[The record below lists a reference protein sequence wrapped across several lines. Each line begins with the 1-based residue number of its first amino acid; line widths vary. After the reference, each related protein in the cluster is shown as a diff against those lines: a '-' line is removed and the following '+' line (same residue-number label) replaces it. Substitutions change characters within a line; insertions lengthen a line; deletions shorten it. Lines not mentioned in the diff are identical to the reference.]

1 MPSARIWFTRLQD
14 VAHDTEAFMDELSYE
29 VTRRNVEKHR
39 KVREFFIPSKNS
51 LVYRFKVARKIKSI
65 HASYDDIFKLA
76 GDIGL
81 RPAQHS
87 TVQPRVIRNK
97 PPYEDT
103 PFIVGRDNNI
113 SNLVQTVCQN
123 NQQDLHVVAI
133 IGMGGQGKTTLASMV
148 FHSDDII
155 MMFTKRMW
163 INVSDDFNYV
173 NILNQ
178 MLQALTSEN
187 AGLDNI
193 QGLVNK
199 LQKEIN
205 GEKYLLVLDDVWNE
219 ASEKWDDLRKSLL
232 GIGGAKGSSVIVT
245 TRKQEV
251 IYAMRNC
258 VSHQLEKLQEDDSYE
273 LFKKIAFGDGGVPEK
288 MPFVDLGRRM
298 VQRCGGL
305 PLAIKAL
312 GGMLRYKDSEQEWRK
327 IENSEIWT
335 SKDVLSSL
343 RLSYDHLPYPSLKR
357 CFVYCS
363 VIPKDTLID
372 RDELIQIWMAL
383 GFLLPPLGS
392 DERMEDIGIK
402 FFDILLWHS
411 LLQDIK
417 RDKLGNI
424 ASCKMHDLVH
434 DLALDLSQHHSVTV
448 KTGLELNH
456 VSKAT
461 YLRLDKRVSDRSLQ
475 ILKTGFGQ
483 VRSLH
488 AGEDVFHDVLPYIT
502 HLTVLVLNSDGS
514 GLMNVAELPELLRY
528 MKYVKHL
535 DISCLRCKVSGY
547 NITELY
553 NLQTLRVWDLE
564 EHPQMFYKLINLRHL
579 YIKKYLPSRCMFN
592 RIERLTCLQTLPHF
606 IVSKDQNCG
615 IEQLEGLHNL
625 GGEVKL
631 YGLGD
636 VRNRQ
641 EARKAKLPT
650 KSNIE
655 SLLLNWKTDEDESA
669 NYSEQES
676 VLEGLEPHTNTK
688 ELIIEYFM
696 GKRLASWITKMINLV
711 EIRFSECQRCEE
723 FPSLGHLPKLRKMKL
738 EKLYNLRIIG
748 SHVGLASNG
757 GAAENVTTMYP
768 SLTELR
774 LWHLPKLEEWV
785 EPDMSRD
792 HISVQVFPKLAVLFM
807 HSCPNLSWMPDS
819 CFPSLKELTITNS
832 KMIPEAMSTKV
843 SSLRS
848 VRFRDMHISDPVVEE
863 LLKNSSQSL
872 RSLDLSYCLG
882 LTRLTFGIALEEL
895 SVWDLP
901 NLTSIHAVKD
911 ETLSLRALCI
921 VKCSSLSEY
930 PKSVSSIIERLQV
943 DKISHV
949 NNIGTSFPVLTTLK
963 LTEFERSRLEFDDH
977 HVLALPAV
985 TQLEILH
992 CTELKAIPDAIA
1004 DLPSLQL
1011 LSIRN
1016 CELVES
1022 LPTFH
1027 PSHSIQRLEMKSC
1040 GALYPGY
1047 STKTAAERY
1056 KIGHI
1061 PIIKWRW

>member
-1 MPSARIWFTRLQD
+1 MAEAFVADRAAGLIGKIVSLAAQEVIQAWNFNKDLEKLGVKFETIVALLDDAHTKSITMPSARIWFTRLQD

-163 INVSDDFNYV
+163 IN
-173 NILNQ
+173 
-178 MLQALTSEN
+178 
-187 AGLDNI
+187 
-193 QGLVNK
+193 
-199 LQKEIN
+199 
-205 GEKYLLVLDDVWNE
+205 
-219 ASEKWDDLRKSLL
+219 
-232 GIGGAKGSSVIVT
+232 
-245 TRKQEV
+245 
-251 IYAMRNC
+251 
-258 VSHQLEKLQEDDSYE
+258 
-273 LFKKIAFGDGGVPEK
+273 
-288 MPFVDLGRRM
+288 
-298 VQRCGGL
+298 
-305 PLAIKAL
+305 
-312 GGMLRYKDSEQEWRK
+312 
-327 IENSEIWT
+327 
-335 SKDVLSSL
+335 
-343 RLSYDHLPYPSLKR
+343 
-357 CFVYCS
+357 
-363 VIPKDTLID
+363 
-372 RDELIQIWMAL
+372 
-383 GFLLPPLGS
+383 
-392 DERMEDIGIK
+392 
-402 FFDILLWHS
+402 
-411 LLQDIK
+411 
-417 RDKLGNI
+417 
-424 ASCKMHDLVH
+424 
-434 DLALDLSQHHSVTV
+434 HHSVTV

-1056 KIGHI
+1056 KIRHI